1 MVDLG
6 VELHAVDFAR
16 LVADTDRRAG
26 GGVRAEGEAIGHL
39 CHIVAVAHPRD
50 AAWLEPME
58 NLTGGI
64 EEGLR
69 FAVFARG
76 VVLRGGYLAA

>member
-1 MVDLG
+1 
-6 VELHAVDFAR
+6 
-16 LVADTDRRAG
+16 
-26 GGVRAEGEAIGHL
+26 
-39 CHIVAVAHPRD
+39 
-50 AAWLEPME
+50 ME

-76 VVLRGGYLAA
+76 VVLRGGYLAASVVRDELAAVADAENRKTEGENLRVNLR